1 MRHAAGNRVHVN
13 QIGSLM
19 SIFFTGEDVTDY
31 DSATTADTKA
41 YADYFG
47 FMLDHGIYVAPSQ
60 FESMFVSDAHTD
72 ADIQKTIHVM
82 QEYFAE

>member
-1 MRHAAGNRVHVN
+1 M
-13 QIGSLM
+13 
-19 SIFFTGEDVTDY
+19 
-31 DSATTADTKA
+31 DTKA